1 MVEQLNLWVTALHP
15 VWQFLAVF
23 VIGVV
28 PFLESY
34 TGTLVGTVTGMPVLL
49 AAAGA
54 VAGNVLALVVAVRLG
69 DRARRGLG
77 RRASRPPSERR
88 QRVIARVD
96 RYGVPVASLLAP
108 TLMAISLTAFGM
120 VAAGLDRRQ
129 VMIWQVV
136 AVVVWAALFAA
147 VGLGALSAFG

>member
-1 MVEQLNLWVTALHP
+1 MVEQLNLWVGTLHP
-15 VWQFLAVF
+15 VWQFLAVAA
-23 VIGVV
+23 IGVV

-54 VAGNVLALVVAVRLG
+54 IAGNVLALLVAVRLG

-88 QRVIARVD
+88 RKVIARVD

-129 VMIWQVV
+129 VVLWQVV

-147 VGLGALSAFG
+147 IGLGALGALG

>member
-1 MVEQLNLWVTALHP
+1 MIEQLNLWVAALHP

-54 VAGNVLALVVAVRLG
+54 IAGNVLALVVAVRLG

-88 QRVIARVD
+88 QKVIARVD

-108 TLMAISLTAFGM
+108 TLMAISVTAFGM

-129 VMIWQVV
+129 VVVWQVV

>member
-88 QRVIARVD
+88 QKVIARVD

>member
-54 VAGNVLALVVAVRLG
+54 VAGNLLALVVAVRLG

-88 QRVIARVD
+88 QKVIARVD

>member
-1 MVEQLNLWVTALHP
+1 MVEQLNLWVDAVGP

-54 VAGNVLALVVAVRLG
+54 IAGNVLALVVAVRLG
-69 DRARRGLG
+69 DRARRDSAAARRG
-77 RRASRPPSERR
+77 RRRNGGRR
-88 QRVIARVD
+88 
-96 RYGVPVASLLAP
+96 
-108 TLMAISLTAFGM
+108 
-120 VAAGLDRRQ
+120 
-129 VMIWQVV
+129 
-136 AVVVWAALFAA
+136 
-147 VGLGALSAFG
+147 

>member
-34 TGTLVGTVTGMPVLL
+34 TGTLVGTITGMPVLL

-54 VAGNVLALVVAVRLG
+54 IAGNVLALVVAVRLG

-88 QRVIARVD
+88 RKVIARVD

-108 TLMAISLTAFGM
+108 TLMAISVTAFGM

-129 VMIWQVV
+129 VVIWQVV

>member
-1 MVEQLNLWVTALHP
+1 MVEQLNLWVAAVGP

-23 VIGVV
+23 VIGLV

-54 VAGNVLALVVAVRLG
+54 IAGNVLALVVAVRLG

-88 QRVIARVD
+88 QKVIARVD

-108 TLMAISLTAFGM
+108 TLMAISVTAFGM

-129 VMIWQVV
+129 VVVWQVV

-147 VGLGALSAFG
+147 IGLGALSALG

>member
-1 MVEQLNLWVTALHP
+1 MVEQLNLWVAALHP

-54 VAGNVLALVVAVRLG
+54 IAGNVLALVVAVRLG

-88 QRVIARVD
+88 QKVIARVD

-108 TLMAISLTAFGM
+108 TLMAISVTAFGM

-129 VMIWQVV
+129 VVVWQVV

>member
-1 MVEQLNLWVTALHP
+1 MVEQLNLWVAALHP

-49 AAAGA
+49 AAGGA
-54 VAGNVLALVVAVRLG
+54 IAGNVLALVVAVRLG
-69 DRARRGLG
+69 DRARQGLG

-88 QRVIARVD
+88 QKVIARVD

-108 TLMAISLTAFGM
+108 TLMAISVTAFGM

-129 VMIWQVV
+129 VVVWQVV